1 STKAFVF
8 GDSKDET
15 LTQKFLELLL
25 THRVTVH
32 ELSTDQLID
41 GKKFEKGKA
50 YLVPTEQPNYLIVHS
65 LFEENILQD
74 CIYYDNTGWSVIHAY
89 G

>member
-1 STKAFVF
+1 
-8 GDSKDET
+8 
-15 LTQKFLELLL
+15 
-25 THRVTVH
+25 
-32 ELSTDQLID
+32 LSTDQLID

-74 CIYYDNTGWSVIHAY
+74 SIYYDNTGWSVIHAY
-89 G
+89 GLQYAKINTSGFEKGVIVSKT